1 MFRFAYIEFAD
12 LETTTKNYKEM
23 QNKKIR
29 EKEIIVDY
37 VDERSSYTKKEL
49 KKEQTPKEKDL
60 KRLHI
65 GGFDK
70 TANEKDLKKL
80 FNGCSDF
87 ALPISKKDGKL
98 NMGSVRLIL
107 ICLYLAYFY
116 CFFFYFPQDLL
127 SLHLHLKKTPKKP

>member
-1 MFRFAYIEFAD
+1 MD
-12 LETTTKNYKEM
+12 TTTKNYKEM

-29 EKEIIVDY
+29 DKEIIVDY

-49 KKEQTPKEKDL
+49 KKEQTPKAKDL

-80 FNGCSDF
+80 FNGFSDF
-87 ALPISKKDGKL
+87 AMPISKKDGKL
-98 NMGSVRLIL
+98 NMG
-107 ICLYLAYFY
+107 
-116 CFFFYFPQDLL
+116 
-127 SLHLHLKKTPKKP
+127 